1 LLCGPDG
8 DRLCTGK
15 KKIPP
20 VFTGGITME
29 TPKTKPKLR

>member
-1 LLCGPDG
+1 ME
-8 DRLCTGK
+8 TGSAQA

-20 VFTGGITME
+20 VVTGGITME